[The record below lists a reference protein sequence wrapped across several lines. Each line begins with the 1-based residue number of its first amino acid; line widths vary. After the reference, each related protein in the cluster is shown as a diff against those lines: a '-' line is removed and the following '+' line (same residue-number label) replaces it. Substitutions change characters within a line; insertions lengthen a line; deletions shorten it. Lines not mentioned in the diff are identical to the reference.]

1 MIRRLI
7 SLFMACVMS
16 FFLPQ
21 VSTNG
26 THGVSFL
33 SRELIT
39 SVVPVLSYNEED
51 IAKKEQL
58 AAGAEYE
65 NRRALGQ
72 SGLESG
78 QMQSGQTQGEI
89 TDLTGQTGGQSG
101 TSQDGEQPESGQNGQ
116 QENTAPDGTEQNNTV
131 APDDTK
137 QNSTAQ
143 GTGQNNE
150 AEGTVKDGA
159 AEGADSDGRT
169 EDTEESAETFQILW
183 PQNVLSESGSRADT
197 KLTDAKLLEKL
208 NDFDYLIQNYY
219 VVDSSTTIRSS
230 DISAA
235 ELLAKDL
242 TVAKAVN
249 GPQILIYHTHSQE
262 TYGGAPEGD
271 NENSVVAVGEY
282 LTRLLTEQYGF
293 SVLHHT
299 GEYDVNDRD
308 HAYSNAAP
316 ALKEIL
322 AENPT
327 IEVVIDLHRDS
338 VPEKNH
344 LVTQINGKDCAKIMF
359 FNGLCRTTAR
369 GDLTKM
375 PNPYLQDNLAFSL
388 QMQLAAADQ
397 YPDFTR
403 RIYLKGYRYNMHFC
417 PKTLLVEVGAQNN
430 SLEEAMNAMEP
441 LASLLSEVLQN

>member
-1 MIRRLI
+1 M
-7 SLFMACVMS
+7 
-16 FFLPQ
+16 PQ

-39 SVVPVLSYNEED
+39 SVVPVLAYNEED
-51 IAKKEQL
+51 ITKKEQL

-78 QMQSGQTQGEI
+78 QMQSGQPQGGI
-89 TDLTGQTGGQSG
+89 TDLPRQTEASPNV
-101 TSQDGEQPESGQNGQ
+101 EQPENGQNGQ
-116 QENTAPDGTEQNNTV
+116 QGNEKQDGTGQNHTAAPDDTEQNNT
-131 APDDTK
+131 PQGME
-137 QNSTAQ
+137 QNDA
-143 GTGQNNE
+143 
-150 AEGTVKDGA
+150 AEGTEQDGA
-159 AEGADSDGRT
+159 AKDADSDGT
-169 EDTEESAETFQILW
+169 KAGTEESTATFQILW
-183 PQNVLSESGSRADT
+183 PQNVSESGNRADT
-197 KLTDAKLLEKL
+197 KPTDAKLLEKL

-219 VVDSSTTIRSS
+219 IVDSSTTIRSS

-242 TVAKAVN
+242 TIAEDVD

-271 NENSVVAVGEY
+271 DENSVVAVGEY

-293 SVLHHT
+293 AVLHHT

-322 AENPT
+322 EENPT

-441 LASLLSEVLQN
+441 LASLLSKVLQN

>member
-1 MIRRLI
+1 
-7 SLFMACVMS
+7 MACVMS
-16 FFLPQ
+16 FFMPQ

-39 SVVPVLSYNEED
+39 SVVPVLAYNEED
-51 IAKKEQL
+51 ITKKEQL

-78 QMQSGQTQGEI
+78 QMQSGQPQGGI
-89 TDLTGQTGGQSG
+89 TDLPRQTEASPNV
-101 TSQDGEQPESGQNGQ
+101 EQPENGQNGQ
-116 QENTAPDGTEQNNTV
+116 QGNEKQDGTGQNHTAAPDDTEQNNT
-131 APDDTK
+131 PQGME
-137 QNSTAQ
+137 QNDA
-143 GTGQNNE
+143 
-150 AEGTVKDGA
+150 AEGTEQDGA
-159 AEGADSDGRT
+159 AKDADSDGT
-169 EDTEESAETFQILW
+169 KAGTEESTETFQILW
-183 PQNVLSESGSRADT
+183 PQNVSESGNRADT
-197 KLTDAKLLEKL
+197 KPTDAKLLEKL

-219 VVDSSTTIRSS
+219 IVDSSTTIRSS

-242 TVAKAVN
+242 TIAEDVD

-271 NENSVVAVGEY
+271 DENSVVAVGEY

-322 AENPT
+322 EENPT

-441 LASLLSEVLQN
+441 LASLLSKVLQN

>member
-1 MIRRLI
+1 M
-7 SLFMACVMS
+7 
-16 FFLPQ
+16 PQ

-39 SVVPVLSYNEED
+39 SVVPVLAYNEED
-51 IAKKEQL
+51 ITKKEQL

-78 QMQSGQTQGEI
+78 QMQSGQPQGGI
-89 TDLTGQTGGQSG
+89 TDLPRQTEASPNV
-101 TSQDGEQPESGQNGQ
+101 EQPENGQNGQ
-116 QENTAPDGTEQNNTV
+116 QGNEKQDGTGQNHTAAPDDTEQNNT
-131 APDDTK
+131 PQGME
-137 QNSTAQ
+137 QNDA
-143 GTGQNNE
+143 
-150 AEGTVKDGA
+150 AEGTEQDGA
-159 AEGADSDGRT
+159 AKDADSDGT
-169 EDTEESAETFQILW
+169 KAGTEESTATFQILW
-183 PQNVLSESGSRADT
+183 PQNVSESGNRADT
-197 KLTDAKLLEKL
+197 KPTDAKLLEKL

-219 VVDSSTTIRSS
+219 IVDSSTTIRSS

-242 TVAKAVN
+242 TIAEDVD

-271 NENSVVAVGEY
+271 DENSVVAVGEY

-322 AENPT
+322 EENPT

-430 SLEEAMNAMEP
+430 SLEEAINAMEP
-441 LASLLSEVLQN
+441 LASLLSKVLQN

>member
-1 MIRRLI
+1 
-7 SLFMACVMS
+7 MACVMS

-78 QMQSGQTQGEI
+78 QMQSGQPQGEI
-89 TDLTGQTGGQSG
+89 TDLTGQTGI
-101 TSQDGEQPESGQNGQ
+101 SQDGEQLESGQNGQ
-116 QENTAPDGTEQNNTV
+116 QENMTQDGTEQNNTV

-137 QNSTAQ
+137 QNNAAQ
-143 GTGQNNE
+143 GTGQNNA
-150 AEGTVKDGA
+150 AEGTAQDSVTQ
-159 AEGADSDGRT
+159 GADSNSPA
-169 EDTEESAETFQILW
+169 EDTEESTETFQILW
-183 PQNVLSESGSRADT
+183 PQNVLSESGNRADT
-197 KLTDAKLLEKL
+197 KLTDSKLLEKL

-242 TVAKAVN
+242 TITKNVD

-271 NENSVVAVGEY
+271 DKNSVVAVGEY
-282 LTRLLTEQYGF
+282 LTKLLTEQYGF

>member
-1 MIRRLI
+1 M
-7 SLFMACVMS
+7 
-16 FFLPQ
+16 PQ

-39 SVVPVLSYNEED
+39 SVVPVLAYNEED
-51 IAKKEQL
+51 ITKKEQL

-78 QMQSGQTQGEI
+78 QMQSGQPQGGI
-89 TDLTGQTGGQSG
+89 TDLPGQTEA
-101 TSQDGEQPESGQNGQ
+101 SQNVEQPENGQNGQ
-116 QENTAPDGTEQNNTV
+116 QGNEKQDGTGQNHTAAPDDTEQNNT
-131 APDDTK
+131 PQGME
-137 QNSTAQ
+137 QNDA
-143 GTGQNNE
+143 
-150 AEGTVKDGA
+150 AEGTVKDDLA
-159 AEGADSDGRT
+159 KDADSDGT
-169 EDTEESAETFQILW
+169 KAGTEESMETFQILW
-183 PQNVLSESGSRADT
+183 PQNVSESGNRADT
-197 KLTDAKLLEKL
+197 KPTDAKLLEKL

-219 VVDSSTTIRSS
+219 IVDSSTTIRSS

-242 TVAKAVN
+242 TIAEDVD

-271 NENSVVAVGEY
+271 DENSVVAVGEY

-322 AENPT
+322 EENPT

-441 LASLLSEVLQN
+441 LASLLSKVLQN

>member
-1 MIRRLI
+1 M
-7 SLFMACVMS
+7 
-16 FFLPQ
+16 
-21 VSTNG
+21 
-26 THGVSFL
+26 
-33 SRELIT
+33 
-39 SVVPVLSYNEED
+39 
-51 IAKKEQL
+51 EQND
-58 AAGAEYE
+58 AAE
-65 NRRALGQ
+65 
-72 SGLESG
+72 
-78 QMQSGQTQGEI
+78 
-89 TDLTGQTGGQSG
+89 
-101 TSQDGEQPESGQNGQ
+101 
-116 QENTAPDGTEQNNTV
+116 GTEQ
-131 APDDTK
+131 
-137 QNSTAQ
+137 
-143 GTGQNNE
+143 
-150 AEGTVKDGA
+150 DGA
-159 AEGADSDGRT
+159 AKDADSDGT
-169 EDTEESAETFQILW
+169 KAGTEESTETFQILW
-183 PQNVLSESGSRADT
+183 PQNVSESGNRADT
-197 KLTDAKLLEKL
+197 KPTDAKLLEKL

-219 VVDSSTTIRSS
+219 IVDSSTTIRSS

-242 TVAKAVN
+242 TIAEDVD

-271 NENSVVAVGEY
+271 DENSVVAVGEY

-322 AENPT
+322 EENPT

-441 LASLLSEVLQN
+441 LASLLSKVLQN

>member
-1 MIRRLI
+1 
-7 SLFMACVMS
+7 
-16 FFLPQ
+16 
-21 VSTNG
+21 
-26 THGVSFL
+26 
-33 SRELIT
+33 
-39 SVVPVLSYNEED
+39 
-51 IAKKEQL
+51 
-58 AAGAEYE
+58 
-65 NRRALGQ
+65 
-72 SGLESG
+72 
-78 QMQSGQTQGEI
+78 MQSGQPQGGI
-89 TDLTGQTGGQSG
+89 TDLPRQTEASPNV
-101 TSQDGEQPESGQNGQ
+101 EQPENGQNGQ
-116 QENTAPDGTEQNNTV
+116 QGNEKQDGTGQNHTAAPDDTEQNNT
-131 APDDTK
+131 PQGME
-137 QNSTAQ
+137 QNDA
-143 GTGQNNE
+143 
-150 AEGTVKDGA
+150 AEGTEQDGA
-159 AEGADSDGRT
+159 AKDADSDGT
-169 EDTEESAETFQILW
+169 KAGTEESTATFQILW
-183 PQNVLSESGSRADT
+183 PQNVSESGNRADT
-197 KLTDAKLLEKL
+197 KPTDAKLLEKL

-219 VVDSSTTIRSS
+219 IVDSSTTIRSS

-242 TVAKAVN
+242 TIAEDVD

-271 NENSVVAVGEY
+271 DENSVVAVGEY

-322 AENPT
+322 EENPT

-344 LVTQINGKDCAKIMF
+344 LVTQINGKNCAKIMF

-441 LASLLSEVLQN
+441 LASLLSKVLQN

>member
-1 MIRRLI
+1 
-7 SLFMACVMS
+7 MACVMS
-16 FFLPQ
+16 FFMPQ

-39 SVVPVLSYNEED
+39 SVVPVLAYNEED
-51 IAKKEQL
+51 ITKKEQL

-72 SGLESG
+72 SRLESG
-78 QMQSGQTQGEI
+78 QMQSGQPQGGI
-89 TDLTGQTGGQSG
+89 TDLPGQTEASPNV
-101 TSQDGEQPESGQNGQ
+101 EQPENGQNGQ
-116 QENTAPDGTEQNNTV
+116 QGNEKQDGTGQNHTAAPDDTEQNNT
-131 APDDTK
+131 PQGME
-137 QNSTAQ
+137 QNDA
-143 GTGQNNE
+143 
-150 AEGTVKDGA
+150 AEGTVKDNVA
-159 AEGADSDGRT
+159 KDADSDGT
-169 EDTEESAETFQILW
+169 KAGTEESTETFQILW
-183 PQNVLSESGSRADT
+183 PQNVSESGNRADT
-197 KLTDAKLLEKL
+197 KPTDAKLLEKL

-219 VVDSSTTIRSS
+219 IVDSSTTIRSS

-242 TVAKAVN
+242 TIAEDVD

-271 NENSVVAVGEY
+271 DENSVVAVGEY

-322 AENPT
+322 EENPT

-441 LASLLSEVLQN
+441 LASLLSKVLQN

>member
-16 FFLPQ
+16 FFMPQ

-39 SVVPVLSYNEED
+39 SVVPVLAYNEED
-51 IAKKEQL
+51 ITKKEQL

-78 QMQSGQTQGEI
+78 QMQSGQPQGGI
-89 TDLTGQTGGQSG
+89 TDLPGQTEA
-101 TSQDGEQPESGQNGQ
+101 SQNVEQPENGQNGQ
-116 QENTAPDGTEQNNTV
+116 QGNEKQDGTGQNHTAAPDDTEQNNT
-131 APDDTK
+131 PQGME
-137 QNSTAQ
+137 QNDA
-143 GTGQNNE
+143 
-150 AEGTVKDGA
+150 AEGTVKDDLA
-159 AEGADSDGRT
+159 KDADSDGT
-169 EDTEESAETFQILW
+169 KAGTEESMETFQILW
-183 PQNVLSESGSRADT
+183 PQNVSESGNRADT

-219 VVDSSTTIRSS
+219 IVDSSTTIRSS

-242 TVAKAVN
+242 TIAEDVD

-271 NENSVVAVGEY
+271 DENSVVAVGEY

-322 AENPT
+322 EENPT

-441 LASLLSEVLQN
+441 LASLLSKVLQN

>member
-235 ELLAKDL
+235 ELLAKNL
-242 TVAKAVN
+242 TVAKDVN

-271 NENSVVAVGEY
+271 DENSVVAVGEY

>member
-39 SVVPVLSYNEED
+39 SIVPVLSYNEED

-78 QMQSGQTQGEI
+78 QMQSGQPQGEI

-116 QENTAPDGTEQNNTV
+116 QEDTTQDGTEQNNTV
-131 APDDTK
+131 ASDGTE
-137 QNSTAQ
+137 QNNAAQ
-143 GTGQNNE
+143 GTGQNNA

-159 AEGADSDGRT
+159 AEGADSDSPA
-169 EDTEESAETFQILW
+169 EDTEESTETFQILW

-242 TVAKAVN
+242 TIAKDVD

-271 NENSVVAVGEY
+271 DENSVVAVGEY
-282 LTRLLTEQYGF
+282 LTKLLTEQYGF

-338 VPEKNH
+338 VSEKNH

>member
-1 MIRRLI
+1 
-7 SLFMACVMS
+7 MACVMS
-16 FFLPQ
+16 FFMPQ

-39 SVVPVLSYNEED
+39 SVVPVLAYNEED
-51 IAKKEQL
+51 ITKKEQL

-78 QMQSGQTQGEI
+78 QMQSGQPQGGI
-89 TDLTGQTGGQSG
+89 TDLPGQTGAS
-101 TSQDGEQPESGQNGQ
+101 SNVEQPENGQNGQ
-116 QENTAPDGTEQNNTV
+116 QGNEKQDGTGQNHTAAPDDTEQNNT
-131 APDDTK
+131 PQGME
-137 QNSTAQ
+137 QNDA
-143 GTGQNNE
+143 
-150 AEGTVKDGA
+150 AEGTEQDGA
-159 AEGADSDGRT
+159 AKDADSDGT
-169 EDTEESAETFQILW
+169 KAGTEESTATFQILW
-183 PQNVLSESGSRADT
+183 PQNVSESGNRADT
-197 KLTDAKLLEKL
+197 KPTDAKLLEKL

-219 VVDSSTTIRSS
+219 IVDSSTTIRSS

-242 TVAKAVN
+242 TIAEDVD

-271 NENSVVAVGEY
+271 DENSVVAVGEY

-322 AENPT
+322 EENPT

-441 LASLLSEVLQN
+441 LASLLSKVLQN

>member
-39 SVVPVLSYNEED
+39 SIVPVLSYNEED

-78 QMQSGQTQGEI
+78 QMQSGQPQGEI

-116 QENTAPDGTEQNNTV
+116 QEDTTQDGTEQNNTV
-131 APDDTK
+131 ASDGTE
-137 QNSTAQ
+137 QNNAAQ
-143 GTGQNNE
+143 GTGQNNA

-159 AEGADSDGRT
+159 AEGADSDSPA
-169 EDTEESAETFQILW
+169 EDTEESTETFQILW

-235 ELLAKDL
+235 ELLA
-242 TVAKAVN
+242 
-249 GPQILIYHTHSQE
+249 
-262 TYGGAPEGD
+262 
-271 NENSVVAVGEY
+271 
-282 LTRLLTEQYGF
+282 
-293 SVLHHT
+293 
-299 GEYDVNDRD
+299 
-308 HAYSNAAP
+308 
-316 ALKEIL
+316 
-322 AENPT
+322 
-327 IEVVIDLHRDS
+327 
-338 VPEKNH
+338 
-344 LVTQINGKDCAKIMF
+344 
-359 FNGLCRTTAR
+359 
-369 GDLTKM
+369 
-375 PNPYLQDNLAFSL
+375 
-388 QMQLAAADQ
+388 
-397 YPDFTR
+397 
-403 RIYLKGYRYNMHFC
+403 
-417 PKTLLVEVGAQNN
+417 
-430 SLEEAMNAMEP
+430 
-441 LASLLSEVLQN
+441 

>member
-1 MIRRLI
+1 M
-7 SLFMACVMS
+7 
-16 FFLPQ
+16 PQ

-39 SVVPVLSYNEED
+39 SVVPVLAYNEED
-51 IAKKEQL
+51 ITKKEQL

-72 SGLESG
+72 RGLESG
-78 QMQSGQTQGEI
+78 QMQSGQPQGGI
-89 TDLTGQTGGQSG
+89 TDLPGQTEASPNV
-101 TSQDGEQPESGQNGQ
+101 EQPENGQNGQ
-116 QENTAPDGTEQNNTV
+116 QGNEKQDGTGQNHTAAPDDTEQNNTQQGME
-131 APDDTK
+131 
-137 QNSTAQ
+137 QNDA
-143 GTGQNNE
+143 
-150 AEGTVKDGA
+150 AEGTVKDDLA
-159 AEGADSDGRT
+159 KDADSDGT
-169 EDTEESAETFQILW
+169 KAGTEESTETFQILW
-183 PQNVLSESGSRADT
+183 PQNVSESGNRADT
-197 KLTDAKLLEKL
+197 KPTDAKLLEKL

-219 VVDSSTTIRSS
+219 IVDSSTTIRSS

-242 TVAKAVN
+242 TIAEDVD

-271 NENSVVAVGEY
+271 DENSVVAVGEY
-282 LTRLLTEQYGF
+282 LTSLLTEQYGF

-322 AENPT
+322 EENPT

-441 LASLLSEVLQN
+441 LASLLSKVLQN

>member
-1 MIRRLI
+1 
-7 SLFMACVMS
+7 MACVMS

-21 VSTNG
+21 ISTNG
-26 THGVSFL
+26 THCVSFL

-39 SVVPVLSYNEED
+39 SVVPVLSYNEEN
-51 IAKKEQL
+51 IVKKEQL

-65 NRRALGQ
+65 NRRAAGQ
-72 SGLESG
+72 SGLECG
-78 QMQSGQTQGEI
+78 QMQFGQLQGEI
-89 TDLTGQTGGQSG
+89 TDL
-101 TSQDGEQPESGQNGQ
+101 
-116 QENTAPDGTEQNNTV
+116 QNNTV
-131 APDDTK
+131 APDDME
-137 QNSTAQ
+137 Q
-143 GTGQNNE
+143 
-150 AEGTVKDGA
+150 DGA
-159 AEGADSDGRT
+159 VAAGEASDSPE
-169 EDTEESAETFQILW
+169 EDTESSTQTFQILW
-183 PQNVLSESGSRADT
+183 PQEVSSESDNRADT
-197 KLTDAKLLEKL
+197 KLTDTKLLEKL

-219 VVDSSTTIRSS
+219 IVDSSTTIRSS
-230 DISAA
+230 DINAA
-235 ELLAKDL
+235 KLLAKDL
-242 TVAKAVN
+242 TLKSDVN

-271 NENSVVAVGEY
+271 AENSVVAVGEY
-282 LTRLLTEQYGF
+282 LTELLTENYGLF
-293 SVLHHT
+293 VLHHT

-316 ALKEIL
+316 SIKKLLE
-322 AENPT
+322 ENPT

-338 VPEKNH
+338 VPEENH
-344 LVTQINGKDCAKIMF
+344 LVTQIDGKECAKIMF
-359 FNGLCRTTAR
+359 FNGLCRTTAG

-417 PKTLLVEVGAQNN
+417 PKTLLIEAGAQNN

-441 LASLLSEVLQN
+441 LARLLSGVLQN

>member
-1 MIRRLI
+1 M
-7 SLFMACVMS
+7 
-16 FFLPQ
+16 PQ

-39 SVVPVLSYNEED
+39 SVVPVLAYNEED
-51 IAKKEQL
+51 ITKKEQL

-78 QMQSGQTQGEI
+78 QMQSGQPQGGI
-89 TDLTGQTGGQSG
+89 TDLPGQTEASPNV
-101 TSQDGEQPESGQNGQ
+101 EQPENGQNGQ
-116 QENTAPDGTEQNNTV
+116 QGNEKQDGTGQNHTAAPDDTEQNNT
-131 APDDTK
+131 PQGME
-137 QNSTAQ
+137 QNDA
-143 GTGQNNE
+143 
-150 AEGTVKDGA
+150 AEGTEQDGA
-159 AEGADSDGRT
+159 AKDADSDGT
-169 EDTEESAETFQILW
+169 KAGTEESTETFQILW
-183 PQNVLSESGSRADT
+183 PQNVSESGNRADT
-197 KLTDAKLLEKL
+197 KPTDAKLLEKL

-219 VVDSSTTIRSS
+219 IVDSSTTIRSS

-242 TVAKAVN
+242 TIAEDVD

-271 NENSVVAVGEY
+271 DENSVVAVGEY
-282 LTRLLTEQYGF
+282 LTSLLTEQYGF

-322 AENPT
+322 EENPT

-441 LASLLSEVLQN
+441 LASLLSKVLQN

>member
-1 MIRRLI
+1 M
-7 SLFMACVMS
+7 
-16 FFLPQ
+16 PQ

-39 SVVPVLSYNEED
+39 SVVPVLAYNEED
-51 IAKKEQL
+51 ITKKEQL

-72 SGLESG
+72 SRLESG
-78 QMQSGQTQGEI
+78 QMQSGQPQGGI
-89 TDLTGQTGGQSG
+89 TDLPGQTEASPNV
-101 TSQDGEQPESGQNGQ
+101 EQPENGQNGQ
-116 QENTAPDGTEQNNTV
+116 QGNEKQDGTGQNHTAAPDDTEQNNT
-131 APDDTK
+131 PQGME
-137 QNSTAQ
+137 QNDA
-143 GTGQNNE
+143 
-150 AEGTVKDGA
+150 AEGTVKDNVA
-159 AEGADSDGRT
+159 KDADSDGT
-169 EDTEESAETFQILW
+169 KAGTEESTETFQILW
-183 PQNVLSESGSRADT
+183 PQNVSESGNRADT
-197 KLTDAKLLEKL
+197 KPTDAKLLEKL

-219 VVDSSTTIRSS
+219 IVDSSTTIRSS

-242 TVAKAVN
+242 TIAEDVD

-271 NENSVVAVGEY
+271 DENSVVAVGEY

-322 AENPT
+322 EENPT

-441 LASLLSEVLQN
+441 LASLLSKVLQN

>member
-1 MIRRLI
+1 
-7 SLFMACVMS
+7 MACVMS
-16 FFLPQ
+16 FFMPQ

-39 SVVPVLSYNEED
+39 SVVPVLAYNEED
-51 IAKKEQL
+51 ITKKEQL

-78 QMQSGQTQGEI
+78 QIQSGQPQGGI
-89 TDLTGQTGGQSG
+89 TDLPGQTG
-101 TSQDGEQPESGQNGQ
+101 TSSNVEQPENGQNGQ
-116 QENTAPDGTEQNNTV
+116 QRNEEQDGTGQNHTAAPDDTEQNNT
-131 APDDTK
+131 PQGME
-137 QNSTAQ
+137 QNDA
-143 GTGQNNE
+143 
-150 AEGTVKDGA
+150 AEGTVKDDVA
-159 AEGADSDGRT
+159 KEADSDGT
-169 EDTEESAETFQILW
+169 KAGTEESTETFQILW
-183 PQNVLSESGSRADT
+183 PQNVSESGNRADT

-219 VVDSSTTIRSS
+219 IVDSSTTIRSS

-242 TVAKAVN
+242 TIAEDVD

-271 NENSVVAVGEY
+271 DENSVVAVGEY

-322 AENPT
+322 EENPT

-441 LASLLSEVLQN
+441 LASLLSKVLQN

>member
-1 MIRRLI
+1 M
-7 SLFMACVMS
+7 
-16 FFLPQ
+16 PQ

-39 SVVPVLSYNEED
+39 SVVPVLAYNEED
-51 IAKKEQL
+51 ITKKEQL

-78 QMQSGQTQGEI
+78 QMQSGQPQGGI
-89 TDLTGQTGGQSG
+89 TDLPRQTEASPNV
-101 TSQDGEQPESGQNGQ
+101 EQPENGQNGQ
-116 QENTAPDGTEQNNTV
+116 QGNEKQDGTGQNHTAAPDDTEQNNT
-131 APDDTK
+131 PQGME
-137 QNSTAQ
+137 QNDA
-143 GTGQNNE
+143 
-150 AEGTVKDGA
+150 AEGTEQDGA
-159 AEGADSDGRT
+159 AKDADSDGT
-169 EDTEESAETFQILW
+169 KAGTEESTATFQILW
-183 PQNVLSESGSRADT
+183 PQNVSESGNRADT
-197 KLTDAKLLEKL
+197 KPTDAKLLEKL

-219 VVDSSTTIRSS
+219 IVDSSTTIRSS

-242 TVAKAVN
+242 TIAEDVD

-271 NENSVVAVGEY
+271 DENSVVAVGEY

-322 AENPT
+322 EENPT

-441 LASLLSEVLQN
+441 LASLLSKVLQN

>member
-7 SLFMACVMS
+7 SLFMAFVMS
-16 FFLPQ
+16 FFMPQ

-39 SVVPVLSYNEED
+39 SVVPVLAYNEED
-51 IAKKEQL
+51 ITKKEQL

-72 SGLESG
+72 SG
-78 QMQSGQTQGEI
+78 QIQSGQPQGGI
-89 TDLTGQTGGQSG
+89 TDLPGQTG
-101 TSQDGEQPESGQNGQ
+101 TSPNVEQPENGQNGQ
-116 QENTAPDGTEQNNTV
+116 QRNEEQDGTEQNHT
-131 APDDTK
+131 AASDDTE
-137 QNSTAQ
+137 
-143 GTGQNNE
+143 QNNTKQGME
-150 AEGTVKDGA
+150 QNDAAEGTVKDDVA
-159 AEGADSDGRT
+159 KDADSDGT
-169 EDTEESAETFQILW
+169 KAGSEESTETFQILW
-183 PQNVLSESGSRADT
+183 PQNVSESGNRADT
-197 KLTDAKLLEKL
+197 KPTDAKLLEKL

-242 TVAKAVN
+242 TIAEDAD

-271 NENSVVAVGEY
+271 DENSVVAVGEY

-322 AENPT
+322 EENPT

-388 QMQLAAADQ
+388 QMQLAAAGQ

-441 LASLLSEVLQN
+441 LASLLSKVLQN

>member
-16 FFLPQ
+16 FFMPQ

-39 SVVPVLSYNEED
+39 SVVPVLAYNEED
-51 IAKKEQL
+51 ITKKEQL

-78 QMQSGQTQGEI
+78 QMQSGQPQGGI
-89 TDLTGQTGGQSG
+89 TDLPRQTEASPNV
-101 TSQDGEQPESGQNGQ
+101 EQPENGQNGQ
-116 QENTAPDGTEQNNTV
+116 QGNEKQDGTGQNHTAAPDDTEQNNT
-131 APDDTK
+131 PQGME
-137 QNSTAQ
+137 QNDA
-143 GTGQNNE
+143 
-150 AEGTVKDGA
+150 AEGTEQDGA
-159 AEGADSDGRT
+159 AKDADSDGT
-169 EDTEESAETFQILW
+169 KAGTEESTATFQILW
-183 PQNVLSESGSRADT
+183 PQNVSESGNRADT
-197 KLTDAKLLEKL
+197 KPTDAKLLEKL

-219 VVDSSTTIRSS
+219 IVDSSTTIRSS

-242 TVAKAVN
+242 TIAEDVD

-271 NENSVVAVGEY
+271 DENSVVAVGEY

-322 AENPT
+322 EENPT

-344 LVTQINGKDCAKIMF
+344 LVTQINGKNCAKIMF

-441 LASLLSEVLQN
+441 LASLLSKVLQN

>member
-1 MIRRLI
+1 M
-7 SLFMACVMS
+7 
-16 FFLPQ
+16 PQ

-39 SVVPVLSYNEED
+39 SVVPVLAYNEED
-51 IAKKEQL
+51 ITKKEQL

-78 QMQSGQTQGEI
+78 QMQSGQPQGGI
-89 TDLTGQTGGQSG
+89 TDLPGQTGGSPNV
-101 TSQDGEQPESGQNGQ
+101 EQPENGQNGQ
-116 QENTAPDGTEQNNTV
+116 QGNEKQDGTGQNHTAAPDDTEQNNTQQGME
-131 APDDTK
+131 
-137 QNSTAQ
+137 QNDV
-143 GTGQNNE
+143 
-150 AEGTVKDGA
+150 AEGTEQDGA
-159 AEGADSDGRT
+159 AKDADSDGT
-169 EDTEESAETFQILW
+169 KAGTEESTETFQILW
-183 PQNVLSESGSRADT
+183 PQNVSESGNRADT
-197 KLTDAKLLEKL
+197 KPTDAKLLEKL

-219 VVDSSTTIRSS
+219 IVDSSTTIRSS

-242 TVAKAVN
+242 TIAEDVD

-271 NENSVVAVGEY
+271 DENSVVAVGEY
-282 LTRLLTEQYGF
+282 LTSLLTEQYGF

-322 AENPT
+322 EENPT

-441 LASLLSEVLQN
+441 LASLLSKVLQN

>member
-1 MIRRLI
+1 M
-7 SLFMACVMS
+7 
-16 FFLPQ
+16 PQ

-39 SVVPVLSYNEED
+39 SVVPVLAYNEED
-51 IAKKEQL
+51 ITKKEQL

-78 QMQSGQTQGEI
+78 QMQSGQPQGGI
-89 TDLTGQTGGQSG
+89 TDLPGQTEASPNV
-101 TSQDGEQPESGQNGQ
+101 EQPENGQNGQ
-116 QENTAPDGTEQNNTV
+116 QGNEKQDGTGQNHTAAPDDTEQNNT
-131 APDDTK
+131 PQGME
-137 QNSTAQ
+137 QNDA
-143 GTGQNNE
+143 
-150 AEGTVKDGA
+150 AEGTVKDNVA
-159 AEGADSDGRT
+159 KDADSDGT
-169 EDTEESAETFQILW
+169 KAGTEESTETFQILW
-183 PQNVLSESGSRADT
+183 PQNVSESGNRADT
-197 KLTDAKLLEKL
+197 KPTDAKLLEKL

-219 VVDSSTTIRSS
+219 IVDSSTTIRSS

-242 TVAKAVN
+242 TIAEDVD

-271 NENSVVAVGEY
+271 DENSVVAVGEY

-322 AENPT
+322 EENPT

-441 LASLLSEVLQN
+441 LASLLSKVLQN

>member
-242 TVAKAVN
+242 TVAKDVN

>member
-1 MIRRLI
+1 M
-7 SLFMACVMS
+7 
-16 FFLPQ
+16 PQ

-39 SVVPVLSYNEED
+39 SVVPVLAYNEED
-51 IAKKEQL
+51 ITKKEQL

-78 QMQSGQTQGEI
+78 QMQSGQPQGGI
-89 TDLTGQTGGQSG
+89 TDLPGQTEA
-101 TSQDGEQPESGQNGQ
+101 SQNVEQPENGQNGQ
-116 QENTAPDGTEQNNTV
+116 QRNEKQDGTGQNHTAAQDDTEQNNT
-131 APDDTK
+131 PQGME
-137 QNSTAQ
+137 QNDA
-143 GTGQNNE
+143 
-150 AEGTVKDGA
+150 AEGTVKDDLA
-159 AEGADSDGRT
+159 KDADSDGT
-169 EDTEESAETFQILW
+169 KAGTEESMETFQILW
-183 PQNVLSESGSRADT
+183 PQNVSESGNRADT
-197 KLTDAKLLEKL
+197 KPTDAKLLEKL

-219 VVDSSTTIRSS
+219 IVDSSTTIRSS

-242 TVAKAVN
+242 TIAEDVD

-271 NENSVVAVGEY
+271 DENSVVAVGEY

-322 AENPT
+322 EENPT

-441 LASLLSEVLQN
+441 LASLLSKVLQN

>member
-26 THGVSFL
+26 TYGVSFL

-51 IAKKEQL
+51 ILKKEQL

-78 QMQSGQTQGEI
+78 QLRNEEQDG
-89 TDLTGQTGGQSG
+89 TGQ
-101 TSQDGEQPESGQNGQ
+101 NH
-116 QENTAPDGTEQNNTV
+116 TAASDDTEQNNT
-131 APDDTK
+131 PQGME
-137 QNSTAQ
+137 QNDA
-143 GTGQNNE
+143 
-150 AEGTVKDGA
+150 AEGTVKDDVA
-159 AEGADSDGRT
+159 KDADSDGT
-169 EDTEESAETFQILW
+169 KAGTEESTETFQILW
-183 PQNVLSESGSRADT
+183 PQNVSESGNRADT
-197 KLTDAKLLEKL
+197 KPTDAKLLEKL

-219 VVDSSTTIRSS
+219 IVDSSTTIRSS

-242 TVAKAVN
+242 TIAEDVD

-271 NENSVVAVGEY
+271 DENSVVAVGEY

-322 AENPT
+322 EENPT

-388 QMQLAAADQ
+388 QMQLAAANQ

-441 LASLLSEVLQN
+441 LASLLSKVLQN

>member
-1 MIRRLI
+1 M
-7 SLFMACVMS
+7 
-16 FFLPQ
+16 PQ

-39 SVVPVLSYNEED
+39 SVVPVLAYNEED
-51 IAKKEQL
+51 ITKKEQL

-78 QMQSGQTQGEI
+78 QMQSGQPQGGI
-89 TDLTGQTGGQSG
+89 TDLPGQTEA
-101 TSQDGEQPESGQNGQ
+101 SQNVEQPENGQNGQ
-116 QENTAPDGTEQNNTV
+116 QGNEKQDGTGQNHTAAPDDTEQNNT
-131 APDDTK
+131 PQGME
-137 QNSTAQ
+137 QNDA
-143 GTGQNNE
+143 
-150 AEGTVKDGA
+150 AEGTEQDGA
-159 AEGADSDGRT
+159 AKDADSDGT
-169 EDTEESAETFQILW
+169 KAGTEESTETFQILW
-183 PQNVLSESGSRADT
+183 PQNVSESGNRADT
-197 KLTDAKLLEKL
+197 KPTDAKLLEKL

-219 VVDSSTTIRSS
+219 IVDSSTTIRSS

-242 TVAKAVN
+242 TIAEDVD

-271 NENSVVAVGEY
+271 DENSVVAVGEY

-322 AENPT
+322 KENPT

-441 LASLLSEVLQN
+441 LASLLSKVLQN

>member
-7 SLFMACVMS
+7 SLFMAFVMS
-16 FFLPQ
+16 FFMPQ

-26 THGVSFL
+26 AHGVSFL

-39 SVVPVLSYNEED
+39 SVVPVLAYNEED
-51 IAKKEQL
+51 ITKKEQL

-72 SGLESG
+72 SG
-78 QMQSGQTQGEI
+78 QIQSGQPQGGI
-89 TDLTGQTGGQSG
+89 TDLSGQTG
-101 TSQDGEQPESGQNGQ
+101 TSPNVEQPENGQNGQ
-116 QENTAPDGTEQNNTV
+116 QGNEEQDGTEQNHT
-131 APDDTK
+131 AASDDTE
-137 QNSTAQ
+137 
-143 GTGQNNE
+143 QNNTKQGME
-150 AEGTVKDGA
+150 QNDAAEGTVKDDVA
-159 AEGADSDGRT
+159 KDADSDGT
-169 EDTEESAETFQILW
+169 KAGSEESTETFQILW
-183 PQNVLSESGSRADT
+183 PQNVSESGNRADT
-197 KLTDAKLLEKL
+197 KPTDAKLLEKL

-242 TVAKAVN
+242 TIAEDAD

-271 NENSVVAVGEY
+271 DENSVVAVGEY

-322 AENPT
+322 EENPT

-388 QMQLAAADQ
+388 QMQLAAAGQ

-441 LASLLSEVLQN
+441 LASLLSKVLQN

>member
-1 MIRRLI
+1 
-7 SLFMACVMS
+7 MACVMS
-16 FFLPQ
+16 FFMPQ

-39 SVVPVLSYNEED
+39 SVVPVLAYNEED
-51 IAKKEQL
+51 ITKKEQL

-78 QMQSGQTQGEI
+78 QMQSGQPQGGI
-89 TDLTGQTGGQSG
+89 TDLPGQTEA
-101 TSQDGEQPESGQNGQ
+101 SQNVEQPENGQNGQ
-116 QENTAPDGTEQNNTV
+116 QGNEKQDGTGQNHTAAPDDTEQNNT
-131 APDDTK
+131 PQGME
-137 QNSTAQ
+137 QNDA
-143 GTGQNNE
+143 
-150 AEGTVKDGA
+150 AEGTEQDGA
-159 AEGADSDGRT
+159 AKDADSDGT
-169 EDTEESAETFQILW
+169 KAGIEESTETFQILW
-183 PQNVLSESGSRADT
+183 PQNVSESGNRADT
-197 KLTDAKLLEKL
+197 KPTDAKLLEKL

-219 VVDSSTTIRSS
+219 IVDSSTTIRSS

-242 TVAKAVN
+242 TIAEDVD

-271 NENSVVAVGEY
+271 DENSVVAVGEY

-322 AENPT
+322 EENPT

-441 LASLLSEVLQN
+441 LASLLSKVLQN

>member
-78 QMQSGQTQGEI
+78 QMQSGQPQGEI
-89 TDLTGQTGGQSG
+89 TDLTGQTGI
-101 TSQDGEQPESGQNGQ
+101 SQDGEQLESGQNGQ
-116 QENTAPDGTEQNNTV
+116 QENMTQDGTEQNNTV

-137 QNSTAQ
+137 QNNAAQ
-143 GTGQNNE
+143 GTGQNNA
-150 AEGTVKDGA
+150 AEGTAQDSVTQ
-159 AEGADSDGRT
+159 GADSNSPA
-169 EDTEESAETFQILW
+169 EDTEESTETLQILW
-183 PQNVLSESGSRADT
+183 PQNVLSESGNRADT
-197 KLTDAKLLEKL
+197 KLTDSKLLEKL

-242 TVAKAVN
+242 TITKNVD

-271 NENSVVAVGEY
+271 DKNSVVAVGEY
-282 LTRLLTEQYGF
+282 LTKLLTEQYGF

>member
-1 MIRRLI
+1 M
-7 SLFMACVMS
+7 
-16 FFLPQ
+16 PQ

-39 SVVPVLSYNEED
+39 SVVPVLAYNEED
-51 IAKKEQL
+51 ITKKEQL

-72 SGLESG
+72 RGLESG
-78 QMQSGQTQGEI
+78 QMQSGQPQGGI
-89 TDLTGQTGGQSG
+89 TDLPGQTEA
-101 TSQDGEQPESGQNGQ
+101 SQNVEQPENGQNGQ
-116 QENTAPDGTEQNNTV
+116 QGNEKQDGTGQNHTAAPDDTEQNNTQQGME
-131 APDDTK
+131 
-137 QNSTAQ
+137 QNDA
-143 GTGQNNE
+143 
-150 AEGTVKDGA
+150 AEGTVKDDVA
-159 AEGADSDGRT
+159 KDADSDGT
-169 EDTEESAETFQILW
+169 KAGTEESTETFQILW
-183 PQNVLSESGSRADT
+183 PQNVSESGNRADT
-197 KLTDAKLLEKL
+197 KPTDAKLLEKL

-219 VVDSSTTIRSS
+219 IVDSSTTIRSS

-242 TVAKAVN
+242 TIAEDVD

-271 NENSVVAVGEY
+271 DENSVVAVGEY

-316 ALKEIL
+316 ALKDIL
-322 AENPT
+322 EENPT

-441 LASLLSEVLQN
+441 LASLLSKVLQN

>member
-78 QMQSGQTQGEI
+78 QMQSGQPQGEI
-89 TDLTGQTGGQSG
+89 TDLTGQTGI
-101 TSQDGEQPESGQNGQ
+101 SQDGEQLESGQNGQ
-116 QENTAPDGTEQNNTV
+116 QENMTQDGTEQNNTV

-137 QNSTAQ
+137 QNNAAQ
-143 GTGQNNE
+143 GTGQNNA
-150 AEGTVKDGA
+150 AEGTAQDSVTQ
-159 AEGADSDGRT
+159 GADSNSPA
-169 EDTEESAETFQILW
+169 EDTEESTETFQILW
-183 PQNVLSESGSRADT
+183 PQNVLSESGNRADT
-197 KLTDAKLLEKL
+197 KLTDSKLLEKL

-242 TVAKAVN
+242 TITKNVD

-271 NENSVVAVGEY
+271 DKNSVVAVGEY
-282 LTRLLTEQYGF
+282 LTKLLTEQYGF

-369 GDLTKM
+369 GDLSKM